1 MSGLEQ
7 VGKVLIILGVVITL
21 AGGGIWLLGK
31 AFPSLKDLPGTLR
44 WEGAGFT
51 CIVPI
56 LASILLSIL
65 LTILLNIISRVIQ
78 R

>member
-1 MSGLEQ
+1 MPGLEQ
-7 VGKVLIILGVVITL
+7 VGKLLIILGMVVTL
-21 AGGGIWLLGK
+21 VGGGIWLLGK

-65 LTILLNIISRVIQ
+65 LTIILNIISRVIPK
-78 R
+78 